1 MSRNQFSTI
10 RLNNY
15 TVRATTIGSLMVGG
29 VAVGGSGSGGVV
41 SDTSFTQGNRLA
53 IFNGTDGNT
62 IKDTGIYHEFNEDN
76 GAFLWD
82 PSGTYHIRLDTG
94 QVSIQ
99 NENNG
104 NRVRITEG
112 QISIR
117 SYTGNVRIQG
127 ENLVQIYSEID
138 MDDYKIT
145 NVGEPTNASDVATKN
160 YVDNNNNGGVS
171 SQWVTLTQSDIQ
183 GLHTYP
189 GKTLVEGVADNV
201 IIVDS
206 LEFIRGEQGSVY
218 SATGVNMFVNYMG
231 NYVDPTKSYTWK
243 IPADAEQAGGT
254 GLLTSTGAIQGV
266 SVNNASF
273 QPVTVGQSA
282 ILMSTGAITG
292 AGDAVTVKVNYRLS
306 PRG

>member
-10 RLNNY
+10 KLNNY
-15 TVRATTIGSLMVGG
+15 TVRAPTRGSLIVGG
-29 VAVGGSGSGGVV
+29 VAVGGGGSGGVV
-41 SDTSFTQGNRLA
+41 SDTTFTQGNRLA
-53 IFNGTDGNT
+53 IFNGADPNT

-82 PSGTYHIRLDTG
+82 PSGTYHIRLDSGEITLRHD
-94 QVSIQ
+94 
-99 NENNG
+99 NNG
-104 NRVRITEG
+104 NRVRIQEDG
-112 QISIR
+112 INIR
-117 SYTGNVRIQG
+117 SNSGGVYIRGDAGVSIN
-127 ENLVQIYSEID
+127 SELD
-138 MDDYKIT
+138 MDEYKIT
-145 NVGEPTNASDVATKN
+145 NVGEPTNASDAATKN
-160 YVDNNNNGGVS
+160 YVDTNNNGGVS

-206 LEFIRGEQGSVY
+206 LEFIRAEQGVAY
-218 SATGVNMFVNYMG
+218 SATGVNLFVNYMG

-254 GLLTSTGAIQGV
+254 GLLTSTGAIQGL

>member
-15 TVRATTIGSLMVGG
+15 TVRATTRGSLVVGG
-29 VAVGGSGSGGVV
+29 VAVGGGGSGGVV
-41 SDTSFTQGNRLA
+41 SDTTFTQGNRLA

-62 IKDTGIYHEFNEDN
+62 INDTGIYHVFNEDN
-76 GAFLWD
+76 GAFLFSPTGSNFIQLD
-82 PSGTYHIRLDTG
+82 SGEVRM
-94 QVSIQ
+94 Q
-99 NENNG
+99 NENTG
-104 NRVRITEG
+104 NRVRVEESRIT
-112 QISIR
+112 IR
-117 SYTGNVRIQG
+117 SYTGDVRIRG
-127 ENLVQIYSEID
+127 DTGVAISSELD

-145 NVGEPTNASDVATKN
+145 NVAIPTNPGDVATKG
-160 YVDNNNNGGVS
+160 YVDNNTGGLS

-183 GLHTYP
+183 GLHVYP

-206 LEFIRGEQGSVY
+206 LEFIRGEQGVAY
-218 SATGVNMFVNYMG
+218 SATGVNMYVNYMG
-231 NYVDPTKSYTWK
+231 NYVDPAQSYTWK
-243 IPADAEQAGGT
+243 IPADAVQAGGT
-254 GLLTSTGAIQGV
+254 GLLTSTGGSQGI

-282 ILMSTGAITG
+282 ILMSDSAITG
-292 AGDAVTVKVNYRLS
+292 AGNAVTVKVNYRLS